1 MSIDEIE
8 QTVVDGL
15 FERKDVATPADDT
28 MQWRA
33 ALLQMVNW
41 GGFGG
46 LTVVPLRG
54 DATMISG
61 ASGVGKSTI
70 LDAYTAL
77 MMPSDTK
84 FNGASND
91 AVAGR
96 ARGAGQRNLLSYLR
110 GAVDVVDDP
119 RTGRPVEKLLRGK
132 GGDTWGAIAMT
143 FVNDQGGR
151 FTALRTYYVP
161 RRATRSGDVQMQ
173 LATQDGA
180 LPLDTLEVAVPE
192 RFHAN
197 TLKKLFPGIRVHR
210 TYAEFAAV
218 LHARLGIG
226 ANGDGAK
233 ALRLLARIQ
242 AGNQVRSVDELYKD
256 MVLERPSTFAA
267 ADRAIEHFD
276 DLDTAHSAMRTEEQK
291 LELLAPIVDLHDRK
305 VEASR
310 RLAELDSY
318 GVTATGDTPLRLW
331 LLRTHLRLI
340 EAAVV
345 DNRAARASAADEL
358 GATTSAERT
367 LLSDL
372 ESAKESH
379 RAAGGSTL
387 QSLALSLEQEHVV
400 REDRLARR
408 SVLQERLLPLIDA
421 TDAQAPDVEAALL
434 SSEAYAVLQLHAR
447 QWLAGWQREQERIRR
462 ERDAVL
468 RSQFPLSERQAELR
482 RERASLEN
490 RAGRMPARMHE
501 LRAEVA
507 RASGI
512 GEDELPFVAELVD
525 VAPEE
530 ARWRTAIETVLGAS
544 ARMMLVPLDR
554 LDAFSSAIDG
564 LRLRGRLT
572 FEGVELDLP
581 DLGPA
586 DPERVAGKLV
596 FQDSPFSGWVQAH
609 VGEASRNALCVE
621 DADGLAGPGFRVT
634 LAGQT
639 RNGRR
644 GTHGRND
651 ARSIIGFSSTDAIAD
666 VDAELADLEERLD
679 RVGADLAQLDQRSRM
694 LEQQRASYDAVA
706 TARFDD
712 FDVDG
717 SDRRIADLERR
728 RADILGSDDGLQ
740 ALEAQIA
747 ELAARL
753 EEARRTRYALEQRQR
768 ELNVEHAELVD
779 AEDDVKDR
787 LQAIEETGTV
797 VLDPEQDAAL
807 AADFAA
813 AAAPAD
819 PDDLERFAETS
830 HRLAQR
836 LRDAVTDAE
845 AEVRRVDEDLVQVF
859 RVYKLQWDSPNLG
872 TTAESYPD
880 YARILDDIRGEGLAA
895 RRAEWRRRLTE
906 WSGQDLVPLVGAM
919 AASIEEIEDRLEPI
933 NAILRRL
940 EFGASGDRLRIRL
953 RRLAPA
959 QVQAFMKDL
968 RALSSGSTTDLGE
981 EALEQRFADL
991 SRFMQQLRKPSQVGE
1006 AAASLT
1012 DRDRLLDVRR
1022 HVEISAERY
1031 DHTTGELRATYRT
1044 LGEKSGGESQELV
1057 AFIVGS
1063 ALRFRLGD
1071 EMRSRPRFAPV
1082 FLDEGFVKADSEF
1095 AGRAVQ
1101 AWRGLG
1107 FQLIVGVPL
1116 DKVTGLEPHMDE
1128 LLAITKNSTTHQSW
1142 ITPITDAVRG
1152 VADPVDVA
1160 R

>member
-8 QTVVDGL
+8 QAAEGL
-15 FERKDVATPADDT
+15 FDQRHVETPADDT

-33 ALLQMVNW
+33 AVLQLVNW

-77 MMPSDTK
+77 MMTSDTK

-119 RTGRPVEKLLRGK
+119 RTGRPVEKLLRGR
-132 GGDTWGAIAMT
+132 GSDTWGAIAMT

-161 RRATRSGDVQMQ
+161 RRATRSADVQMQ
-173 LATQDGA
+173 LVTQEGA
-180 LPLDTLEVAVPE
+180 LALDTLEVAVPD
-192 RFHAN
+192 RFHAA
-197 TLKKLFPGIRVHR
+197 TLKKLFPGVRVHR

-256 MVLERPSTFAA
+256 MVLERPTTFAA

-291 LELLAPIVDLHDRK
+291 LELLAPIADLHERR
-305 VEASR
+305 VGASR
-310 RLAELDSY
+310 RLAELDSF
-318 GVTATGDTPLRLW
+318 GVTAEGDTPLRRW
-331 LLRTHLRLI
+331 LLRTHLRLV
-340 EAAVV
+340 ETAVA
-345 DNRAARASAADEL
+345 DNRAARAAATEEL
-358 GATTSAERT
+358 ATTAAAERT
-367 LLSDL
+367 GLADL
-372 ESAKESH
+372 EAAKEAH
-379 RAAGGSTL
+379 RAAGGATL
-387 QSLALSLEQEHVV
+387 QSLALSLEQERVV
-400 REDRLARR
+400 RDDRLTRR
-408 SVLQERLLPLIDA
+408 TTLQERLLPLIDA
-421 TDAQAPDVEAALL
+421 TDAQAPDVEASLM
-434 SSEAYAVLQLHAR
+434 SGEAFAVLQLHAR

-468 RSQFPLSERQAELR
+468 REQFPLSDRQAELR
-482 RERASLEN
+482 RERASLES
-490 RAGRMPARMHE
+490 RAGRVPARMHE

-507 RASGI
+507 EASGI
-512 GEDELPFVAELVD
+512 DPEELPFVAELLD

-530 ARWRTAIETVLGAS
+530 ARWRTAVDTVLGAS
-544 ARMMLVPLDR
+544 ARVLLVPLDR
-554 LDAFSSAIDG
+554 LEDFSAAIDG

-572 FEGVELDLP
+572 FEGVPLDLP

-596 FQDSPFSGWVQAH
+596 FRDSRFSGWVQAH
-609 VGEASRNALCVE
+609 VAEPSRNALCVE
-621 DADGLAGPGFRVT
+621 SAGDLAGPGLRVT
-634 LAGQT
+634 RAGQT
-639 RNGRR
+639 RSGRR
-644 GTHGRND
+644 GTHGTAD
-651 ARSIIGFSSTDAIAD
+651 TRSIIGFSSAEAIAE
-666 VDAELADLEERLD
+666 VDAELADLERRLD
-679 RVGADLAQLDQRSRM
+679 EVGAELGRLDQHARV
-694 LEQQRASYDAVA
+694 LEQQRTSYDAVVA
-706 TARFDD
+706 TRFDD
-712 FDVDG
+712 VDVDA
-717 SDRRIADLERR
+717 SDRRLAELERR
-728 RADILGSDDGLQ
+728 RAEI
-740 ALEAQIA
+740 LEADDQLHAMETQIA
-747 ELAARL
+747 DLAERL
-753 EEARRTRYALEQRQR
+753 EETRRRRYGVEQRQR
-768 ELNVEHAELVD
+768 QLNATHADLVDLEDELN
-779 AEDDVKDR
+779 DR
-787 LQAIEETGTV
+787 LAADGAAGTDAGLEPAQEE
-797 VLDPEQDAAL
+797 AL

-819 PDDLERFAETS
+819 PDDLDRFAETS

-836 LRDAVTDAE
+836 LREAVVDAE
-845 AEVRRVDEDLVQVF
+845 AELRRVDDDLSQVF
-859 RVYKLQWDSPNLG
+859 RVYKFHWDSPNLG
-872 TTAESYPD
+872 TTADSYPD

-919 AASIEEIEDRLEPI
+919 AASVEEIEDRLEPI

-953 RRLAPA
+953 RRLTPA
-959 QVQAFMKDL
+959 HVQAFMKDL
-968 RALSSGSTTDLGE
+968 RALSSGTTADLDDA
-981 EALEQRFADL
+981 ALEQRFTEL
-991 SRFMQQLRKPSQVGE
+991 SRFMQQLRKPSQVGD

-1012 DRDRLLDVRR
+1012 DRERLLDVRR

-1031 DHTTGELRATYRT
+1031 DHATGELRATYRT

-1142 ITPITDAVRG
+1142 ITPISDARPDEAAAG
-1152 VADPVDVA
+1152 S
-1160 R
+1160 

>member
-8 QTVVDGL
+8 QVGADGL
-15 FERKDVATPADDT
+15 FEQQVVDTPADDT
-28 MQWRA
+28 VQWRA
-33 ALLQMVNW
+33 ALLQLVNW

-46 LTVVPLRG
+46 LTTVPLRG

-96 ARGAGQRNLLSYLR
+96 ARGVGQRNLLSYLR

-132 GGDTWGAIAMT
+132 GADTWGAIAMT

-161 RRATRSGDVQMQ
+161 RRAARSSDVQMQ
-173 LATQDGA
+173 LATHEGA
-180 LPLDTLEVAVPE
+180 LALDTLEVAVPE

-197 TLKKLFPGIRVHR
+197 TLKKLYPGIRVHR
-210 TYAEFAAV
+210 TYAEFSAV

-256 MVLERPSTFAA
+256 MVLERPATYAA

-291 LELLAPIVDLHDRK
+291 LELLEPIVGLHDRK
-305 VEASR
+305 VAASR

-318 GVTATGDTPLRLW
+318 GVTLAGDTPLRLW

-340 EAAVV
+340 EAAVEANRN
-345 DNRAARASAADEL
+345 DRAAAADEL
-358 GATTSAERT
+358 TATASAERA
-367 LLSDL
+367 LQADL
-372 ESAKESH
+372 ETAKESH

-387 QSLALSLEQEHVV
+387 QALALSLEQEQVV
-400 REDRLARR
+400 RDDRLERR
-408 SVLQERLLPLIDA
+408 TVLQERMLPLIDA
-421 TDAQAPDVEAALL
+421 TDAQAPDVEAALM
-434 SSEAYAVLQLHAR
+434 SAEAFAVLQLHAR
-447 QWLAGWQREQERIRR
+447 QWLAGWQRDQERIRH
-462 ERDAVL
+462 ERDATL
-468 RSQFPLSERQAELR
+468 RRQFPLSERRAELR
-482 RERASLEN
+482 RERDSLES
-490 RAGRMPARMHE
+490 RAGRVPARMHE

-507 RASGI
+507 AASGLSV
-512 GEDELPFVAELVD
+512 DELPFVAELVD

-530 ARWRTAIETVLGAS
+530 SRWRTAIETVLGAT
-544 ARMMLVPLDR
+544 ARTLLVPLDR
-554 LDAFSSAIDG
+554 LDEFSAAIDG
-564 LRLRGRLT
+564 LRLRGRIT
-572 FEGVELDLP
+572 FEGAELDLP

-609 VGEASRNALCVE
+609 LDEPGRNALCVE

-644 GTHGRND
+644 GAHGRND
-651 ARSIIGFSSTDAIAD
+651 VRSIIGFSNADAIAE
-666 VDAELADLEERLD
+666 VDAEIDGLERQLEAITADIAELD
-679 RVGADLAQLDQRSRM
+679 RRSRV
-694 LEQQRASYDAVA
+694 LEQQKASYDAVA

-712 FDVDG
+712 LDVDG
-717 SDRRIADLERR
+717 SERRIADLEQR
-728 RADILGSDDGLQ
+728 RAEILGSDDQLH
-740 ALEAQIA
+740 ALEAQI
-747 ELAARL
+747 EDLAARL
-753 EEARRTRYALEQRQR
+753 EETRRARYGVEQRQR
-768 ELNVEHAELVD
+768 DLKAAHTELVD
-779 AEDDVKDR
+779 SEDLVKDR
-787 LQAIEETGTV
+787 LQAMEASGKVVVTAEQET
-797 VLDPEQDAAL
+797 AL

-819 PDDLERFAETS
+819 PDDLDRFAETS
-830 HRLAQR
+830 QRLAER
-836 LRDAVTDAE
+836 LRVAVADADAE
-845 AEVRRVDEDLVQVF
+845 IRRVDEDLAQIF
-859 RVYKLQWDSPNLG
+859 RVYKFQWDSPNLG
-872 TTAESYPD
+872 ATADSYPD
-880 YARILDDIRGEGLAA
+880 YARILDEIRGKGLAD

-953 RRLAPA
+953 RRLSPA
-959 QVQAFMKDL
+959 HVQTFMKDL
-968 RALSSGSTTDLGE
+968 RALSSGSTTELGE
-981 EALEQRFADL
+981 EALEKRFAEL
-991 SRFMQQLRKPSQVGE
+991 SRFMQQLRRPSQVGDAV
-1006 AAASLT
+1006 AALT

-1031 DHTTGELRATYRT
+1031 DHLTGELRATYRT

-1128 LLAITKNSTTHQSW
+1128 LLAITKNAATHQAW
-1142 ITPITDAVRG
+1142 ITSISEAAEG
-1152 VADPVDVA
+1152 
-1160 R
+1160 

>member
-8 QTVVDGL
+8 QVGSEGL
-15 FERKDVATPADDT
+15 FEQQVVDTPADDT
-28 MQWRA
+28 VQWRA
-33 ALLQMVNW
+33 ALLQLVNW

-46 LTVVPLRG
+46 LTTVPLRG

-96 ARGAGQRNLLSYLR
+96 ARGVGQRNLLSYLR

-132 GGDTWGAIAMT
+132 GSDTWGAIAMT

-161 RRATRSGDVQMQ
+161 RRASRSSEVQMQ
-173 LATQDGA
+173 LATHEGA
-180 LPLDTLEVAVPE
+180 LALDTLEVAVPE

-197 TLKKLFPGIRVHR
+197 TLKKLYPGIRVHR
-210 TYAEFAAV
+210 TYAEFSAV

-256 MVLERPSTFAA
+256 MVLERPATYAA

-291 LELLAPIVDLHDRK
+291 LELLEPIAALHDRK
-305 VEASR
+305 VAATR

-318 GVTATGDTPLRLW
+318 GVTLAGDTPLRLW

-340 EAAVV
+340 EAAVTANRN
-345 DNRAARASAADEL
+345 DRAAAADEL
-358 GATTSAERT
+358 TATASAERA
-367 LLSDL
+367 LQADL
-372 ESAKESH
+372 EAAKESH

-387 QSLALSLEQEHVV
+387 QALALSLEQEQVV
-400 REDRLARR
+400 REDRLGRR
-408 SVLQERLLPLIDA
+408 TALQERMLPLIDVS
-421 TDAQAPDVEAALL
+421 DAQAPDVDGALM
-434 SSEAYAVLQLHAR
+434 SAESFAVLQLHAR
-447 QWLAGWQREQERIRR
+447 QWLAGWQRDQERIRH
-462 ERDAVL
+462 ERDATL
-468 RSQFPLSERQAELR
+468 RRQFPLSERRAELR
-482 RERASLEN
+482 RERESLES
-490 RAGRMPARMHE
+490 RAGRVPARMHE

-507 RASGI
+507 AASGL
-512 GEDELPFVAELVD
+512 GPDELPFVAELID

-530 ARWRTAIETVLGAS
+530 ARWRTAIETVLGAT
-544 ARMMLVPLDR
+544 ARTLLVPLDR
-554 LDAFSSAIDG
+554 LEEFSSAIDG
-564 LRLRGRLT
+564 LRLRGRIT
-572 FEGVELDLP
+572 FEGAELDLP

-596 FQDSPFSGWVQAH
+596 FQDSRFSGWVQAH
-609 VGEASRNALCVE
+609 LDEPGRNALCVE

-644 GTHGRND
+644 GAHGRND
-651 ARSIIGFSSTDAIAD
+651 ARSIIGFSNADAIAE
-666 VDAELADLEERLD
+666 VDAEAEALERQLETIAADIAELD
-679 RVGADLAQLDQRSRM
+679 RRSRV
-694 LEQQRASYDAVA
+694 LEQQKASYDAVA

-712 FDVDG
+712 LDVDG
-717 SDRRIADLERR
+717 SDRRIADLEQRR
-728 RADILGSDDGLQ
+728 SEILGSDDQLH
-740 ALEAQIA
+740 ALEAQI
-747 ELAARL
+747 EGLAARL
-753 EEARRTRYALEQRQR
+753 EETRRARYGVEQRQR
-768 ELNVEHAELVD
+768 DLKAAHTELVD
-779 AEDDVKDR
+779 SEDLVKDR
-787 LQAIEETGTV
+787 LQSMEASGKVTVTEEQ
-797 VLDPEQDAAL
+797 EAAL

-819 PDDLERFAETS
+819 PEDLDRFAETS
-830 HRLAQR
+830 HRLAER
-836 LRDAVTDAE
+836 LRDAVADADAE
-845 AEVRRVDEDLVQVF
+845 IRRVDDDLTQIF
-859 RVYKLQWDSPNLG
+859 RVYKFQWDSPNLG
-872 TTAESYPD
+872 ATVDSYPD
-880 YARILDDIRGEGLAA
+880 YAWILDEIRGKGLAD

-953 RRLAPA
+953 RRLSPA
-959 QVQAFMKDL
+959 HVQTFMKDL
-968 RALSSGSTTDLGE
+968 RALSAGSTTELGE
-981 EALEQRFADL
+981 EALERRFAEL
-991 SRFMQQLRKPSQVGE
+991 SRFMQQLRKPSQVGD
-1006 AAASLT
+1006 AAAALT

-1031 DHTTGELRATYRT
+1031 DHLTGELRATYRT

-1128 LLAITKNSTTHQSW
+1128 LLAITKNATTHQAW
-1142 ITPITDAVRG
+1142 ITSISDAVEG
-1152 VADPVDVA
+1152 
-1160 R
+1160 

>member
-8 QTVVDGL
+8 HSPADGL

-132 GGDTWGAIAMT
+132 GSDTWGAIAMT

-151 FTALRTYYVP
+151 FTVLRTYYVP
-161 RRATRSGDVQMQ
+161 RRATRSADVQMQ
-173 LATQDGA
+173 LTTQDGA

-291 LELLAPIVDLHDRK
+291 LELLQPIVDLHDRK
-305 VEASR
+305 VAAAR
-310 RLAELDSY
+310 RLAELDSF
-318 GVTATGDTPLRLW
+318 GVTSAGDTPLRLW

-340 EAAVV
+340 EAAVA
-345 DNRAARASAADEL
+345 DNRAARASTADEL
-358 GATTSAERT
+358 GTTTSAEQT
-367 LLSDL
+367 HLADL
-372 ESAKESH
+372 EAARESH
-379 RAAGGSTL
+379 RAAGGSSL
-387 QSLALSLEQEHVV
+387 QSLALSLEQEQVV

-408 SVLQERLLPLIDA
+408 ELLQERLLPLIDA
-421 TDAQAPDVEAALL
+421 TDAQAPDVEASLL
-434 SSEAYAVLQLHAR
+434 SHESFTVLQMHAQ
-447 QWLAGWQREQERIRR
+447 QWLSGFQREQERIRR
-462 ERDAVL
+462 ERDVVL
-468 RSQFPLSERQAELR
+468 RGQFPLSERQAGLR
-482 RERASLEN
+482 RERASMEG

-507 RASGI
+507 RASGL
-512 GEDELPFVAELVD
+512 GVDELPFVAELID
-525 VAPEE
+525 VAPDET
-530 ARWRTAIETVLGAS
+530 RWRTAIETVLGAS
-544 ARMMLVPLDR
+544 ARTMLVPLDR
-554 LDAFSSAIDG
+554 LQAFSSAIDG
-564 LRLRGRLT
+564 LLLRGRLT

-581 DLGPA
+581 DLGPG

-596 FQDSPFSGWVQAH
+596 FQDSPFAGWVQAH

-621 DADGLAGPGFRVT
+621 SAEGLAGAGLRVT

-639 RNGRR
+639 RSGRR
-644 GTHGRND
+644 GTHGRGD
-651 ARSIIGFSSTDAIAD
+651 SRSIIGFSNVDAIAE
-666 VDAELADLEERLD
+666 VDAELADVEERLD
-679 RVGADLAQLDQRSRM
+679 AVGAELADLDRQSRV
-694 LEQQRASYDAVA
+694 LEQQRASYDVVA

-712 FDVDG
+712 VDVDG
-717 SDRRIADLERR
+717 SDARMADLERR
-728 RADILGSDDGLQ
+728 RTEILDSDDGLQ

-753 EEARRTRYALEQRQR
+753 EQTRRARYGVEQRQR
-768 ELNVEHAELVD
+768 ELNVAHAELVD
-779 AEDDVKDR
+779 AEDDVNDR
-787 LQAIEETGTV
+787 LRAVEESGRI
-797 VLDPEQDAAL
+797 VLDADQEAAL
-807 AADFAA
+807 ALDFAA

-830 HRLAQR
+830 HRLAER
-836 LRDAVTDAE
+836 LRAAVADAE
-845 AEVRRVDEDLVQVF
+845 AEVRRVDDDLAQVF
-859 RVYKLQWDSPNLG
+859 RVYKFQWDSPNLG
-872 TTAESYPD
+872 ASADSYPD
-880 YARILDDIRGEGLAA
+880 YARILDDIRGQGLAA

-906 WSGQDLVPLVGAM
+906 WSGQDLVPLLGAM
-919 AASIEEIEDRLEPI
+919 AASVEEIEDRLEPI

-959 QVQAFMKDL
+959 HVQTFMKDL
-968 RALSSGSTTDLGE
+968 RVLSSGATSELGE
-981 EALEQRFADL
+981 EALEQRFAEL
-991 SRFMQQLRKPSQVGE
+991 SRFMQQLRRPSQVGD
-1006 AAASLT
+1006 ATVSVT
-1012 DRDRLLDVRR
+1012 DRERLLDVRR

-1142 ITPITDAVRG
+1142 ITPITGAGDARG
-1152 VADPVDVA
+1152 TAG
-1160 R
+1160 

>member
-1 MSIDEIE
+1 MSIDEAE
-8 QTVVDGL
+8 QVDETGL
-15 FERKDVATPADDT
+15 FEKQVVATPGDDT
-28 MQWRA
+28 VQWRA
-33 ALLQMVNW
+33 SLLQLVNW

-46 LTVVPLRG
+46 LTTVPLGG

-96 ARGAGQRNLLSYLR
+96 ARSAGQRNLLSYLR

-119 RTGRPVEKLLRGK
+119 RTGRPVEQLLRGK
-132 GGDTWGAIAMT
+132 GADTWGAVAMT

-161 RRATRSGDVQMQ
+161 RRAARSGDVQMQ
-173 LATQDGA
+173 LATHEGA
-180 LPLDTLEVAVPE
+180 LALDALEVAVPE
-192 RFHAN
+192 RFHAT
-197 TLKKLFPGIRVHR
+197 TLKKLFPGVRVHR

-256 MVLERPSTFAA
+256 MVLERPATYAA

-276 DLDTAHSAMRTEEQK
+276 DLDAAYAAMRTEEQK
-291 LELLAPIVDLHDRK
+291 LVLLEPIAELHERK
-305 VEASR
+305 VAAAQ

-318 GVTATGDTPLRLW
+318 GVTQAGDTPLRLW

-340 EAAVV
+340 EAALVANRDERTTTV
-345 DNRAARASAADEL
+345 DQLSA
-358 GATTSAERT
+358 TRSAETT
-367 LLSDL
+367 LAGDL
-372 ESAKESH
+372 EAAKEAH
-379 RAAGGSTL
+379 RAAGGGDL
-387 QSLALSLEQEHVV
+387 QALAAQVEHEQVI
-400 REDRLARR
+400 REERGNRLAELEERVYPLVGLTDADAPDLESALDSPAAFADLQLLAR
-408 SVLQERLLPLIDA
+408 KRLASGEAEQERLRA
-421 TDAQAPDVEAALL
+421 
-434 SSEAYAVLQLHAR
+434 
-447 QWLAGWQREQERIRR
+447 
-462 ERDAVL
+462 ERDRVRDGL
-468 RSQFPLSERQAELR
+468 VPLKTEQAALR
-482 RERASLEN
+482 RERASLES
-490 RAGRMPARMHE
+490 RAGRVPAHLHE

-507 RASGI
+507 RASGL

-530 ARWRTAIETVLGAS
+530 SRWRTAIETVLGGT

-554 LDAFSSAIDG
+554 LQDFSAAIDG
-564 LRLRGRLT
+564 MRLRSRLT
-572 FEGVELDLP
+572 FQGVELDLP
-581 DLGPA
+581 GTGPA
-586 DPERVAGKLV
+586 DPERIAGKLL
-596 FQDSPFSGWVQAH
+596 FKDSPFSGWVQEH
-609 VGEASRNALCVE
+609 VEEPSRNALCVGS
-621 DADGLAGPGFRVT
+621 ADELDGPGFRVT
-634 LAGQT
+634 ESGQT

-644 GTHGRND
+644 GAHGRSDQRN
-651 ARSIIGFSSTDAIAD
+651 IIGFSNEEAIAEIDAQLADIERRMEGVDARIADLDRQSGLLAQQRKAYDAIAM
-666 VDAELADLEERLD
+666 V
-679 RVGADLAQLDQRSRM
+679 
-694 LEQQRASYDAVA
+694 
-706 TARFDD
+706 RFDD
-712 FDVDG
+712 VDVAG
-717 SDRRIADLERR
+717 SDRRIEE
-728 RADILGSDDGLQ
+728 LQ
-740 ALEAQIA
+740 
-747 ELAARL
+747 
-753 EEARRTRYALEQRQR
+753 ARRTDILSSDDQLQVLQEQIDAFVTGLDEAREERFRLEQRR
-768 ELNVEHAELVD
+768 KELNAAHGELVD
-779 AEDDVKDR
+779 SEDLVKDR
-787 LQAIEETGTV
+787 LEAMEDGAVALSE
-797 VLDPEQDAAL
+797 EQDAAL
-807 AADFAA
+807 VADFAA

-819 PDDLERFAETS
+819 PDDLHRFTENS
-830 HRLAQR
+830 HRLGER
-836 LRDAVTDAE
+836 LRTAVADADTE
-845 AEVRRVDEDLVQVF
+845 IKRVDDELALVF
-859 RVYKLQWDSPNLG
+859 RHYKFQWDSPNLG
-872 TTAESYPD
+872 ATAESYAD
-880 YARILDDIRGEGLAA
+880 YARILDEIRGKGLAD

-953 RRLAPA
+953 RRLQPA
-959 QVQAFMKDL
+959 HVQVFLKDL
-968 RALSSGSTTDLGE
+968 RALSSGTSGE
-981 EALEQRFADL
+981 LAEEELEKRFTDL
-991 SRFMQQLRKPSQVGE
+991 SRFMRQLRKSAPG
-1006 AAASLT
+1006 ADGTTGPT

-1031 DHTTGELRATYRT
+1031 DFLTGEVAATYRT

-1101 AWRGLG
+1101 AWKGLG
-1107 FQLIVGVPL
+1107 FQLIIGVPL

-1128 LLAITKNSTTHQSW
+1128 LLAITKNAQTHQSW
-1142 ITPITDAVRG
+1142 ITPISDAVAG
-1152 VADPVDVA
+1152 
-1160 R
+1160 